1 MTQRHMTEGDRARD
15 ARLKAA
21 REGGGVGVLPGV
33 EKEGEEPKTVGSCHH
48 PELSSASELRLGK
61 TKKKNPSLFLTCNSP
76 PSMSQHQSALRSA
89 AGLKRH
95 DMPRVNQLNQLL

>member
-1 MTQRHMTEGDRARD
+1 MRRDVTQRHMTEGDRARD

-61 TKKKNPSLFLTCNSP
+61 KKKKSLSLLNLQLTPEYVTTSISTPLRCWTHKARHASCE
-76 PSMSQHQSALRSA
+76 SA
-89 AGLKRH
+89 
-95 DMPRVNQLNQLL
+95 

>member
-21 REGGGVGVLPGV
+21 REGVGVLPGV

-61 TKKKNPSLFLTCNSP
+61 TKKKIPLSS
-76 PSMSQHQSALRSA
+76 
-89 AGLKRH
+89 
-95 DMPRVNQLNQLL
+95 